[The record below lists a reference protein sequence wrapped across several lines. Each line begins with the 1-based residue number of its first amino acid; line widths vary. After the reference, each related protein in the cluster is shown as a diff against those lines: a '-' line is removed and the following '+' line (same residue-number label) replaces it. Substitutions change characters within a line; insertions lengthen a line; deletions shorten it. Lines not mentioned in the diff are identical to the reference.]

1 MSQGARVSDLV
12 RVRPGPV
19 LPAVWLQGREKR
31 QAWRDRSPGPR
42 TLKEGR
48 GSQCDSADNRR
59 ASVAPPPASA
69 AGTRQ
74 QAPCGG
80 PVPQAPLL
88 HARSEVRAQD
98 AEPRRRA
105 KGKSDCSGSG
115 FGKKRLHVK
124 FPNQRIPNSFN
135 LKFLILVKT

>member
-59 ASVAPPPASA
+59 ASVAPP
-69 AGTRQ
+69 R
-74 QAPCGG
+74 
-80 PVPQAPLL
+80 PLL
-88 HARSEVRAQD
+88 QAHASRHRAAALCRKPPSFTQGLKLEHKTLSPGGAPKENQTAQEVVL
-98 AEPRRRA
+98 E
-105 KGKSDCSGSG
+105 KNVCM
-115 FGKKRLHVK
+115 
-124 FPNQRIPNSFN
+124 
-135 LKFLILVKT
+135 